1 MNHAM
6 AAAMVTLLVFTGCTN
21 VLEKTDDTNRIRKID
36 KKLAERDFNNALR
49 ESKKYVDD
57 YPESAAGWCV
67 LGWAYAKSGDPSKA
81 HECFDKSLKRLILAG
96 TTPSWEKELR
106 IGPKGKTRMQ
116 KNPTLK
122 AIKLVPDNAEAYSS
136 LLVIELLDGNY
147 KQAVAYGEKAWRL
160 RKDLASIPGNLSIA
174 YHYLGNNAK
183 RDEFFK
189 HSERLEYH
197 GLETL
202 QQIFDGEMSHSLK
215 LQSLPSN

>member
-21 VLEKTDDTNRIRKID
+21 VLEKTDDTNRILKID
-36 KKLAERDFNNALR
+36 KKLAERDFDYALR
-49 ESKKYVDD
+49 ESQKYVDD

-67 LGWAYAKSGDPSKA
+67 MGWAYAKSGDPSKA
-81 HECFDKSLKRLILAG
+81 HECFDKSLKLE
-96 TTPSWEKELR
+96 PSKDNALV
-106 IGPKGKTRMQ
+106 GKGAAYRAQGENENAKQ
-116 KNPTLK
+116 SYLK

-160 RKDLASIPGNLSIA
+160 RKDLASIPANLSIA

-202 QQIFDGEMSHSLK
+202 QQIFDGEMSLR
-215 LQSLPSN
+215 